1 VLLVAV
7 FALLLFI
14 SLLWIIRKSWRR
26 YWLVLLGF
34 AFVIGFLAI
43 RTASF
48 NDVDYPLSQWRVD
61 GHLRMKYVVEL
72 GGVIMVGA
80 RAYYSRIK
88 RKIVFTAESQSAQ
101 RAEQKI

>member
-1 VLLVAV
+1 
-7 FALLLFI
+7 
-14 SLLWIIRKSWRR
+14 
-26 YWLVLLGF
+26 
-34 AFVIGFLAI
+34 
-43 RTASF
+43 
-48 NDVDYPLSQWRVD
+48 
-61 GHLRMKYVVEL
+61 MKYVVEL